1 MNLQYP
7 SDDRLFQHHNVCNQA
22 QITWNWFQEHS
33 GYLTIDVVTTLTQAN
48 FYDIYG
54 GEVCLHTKITVAA
67 L

>member
-1 MNLQYP
+1 MELV
-7 SDDRLFQHHNVCNQA
+7 SGAFC
-22 QITWNWFQEHS
+22 